1 MGNIFTKAIPQS
13 TSEATKQILNL
24 ILKEMFRRA
33 DFVDLYS
40 LADPER
46 CKRYIVTAESALKN
60 LFVRIDLMPTKGPDG
75 VFLFQKLD
83 GLKQANPL
91 GAKQT
96 EYCRLLAFFF
106 IRIFQIYAALALSV
120 MDSDLPRE
128 DIKELRSEEEQ
139 YRRAGVV
146 LQPTALPGFP
156 AADTKPKSGF
166 FSPFSILFSG
176 GALTGASDSQT
187 FYLKDEFAGNY
198 KILNLFLNRPSG
210 GLSSR
215 DDMRFQNYET
225 MVIPQTELYTFVGDD
240 PATRRVKQNLFQSTP
255 SISFSFR
262 LSELSNVSETITAG
276 LRLTR
281 DGLKLNVELVNPR
294 MQSQPGK
301 VGESVKGELYYATES
316 SENPTAQGRQL
327 PGLLVQLFKEVAE
340 RINPIAVSAI
350 PFLQKFKYLRRFEG
364 DVPIEGTRI
373 LVPNPKGLF
382 VSGTTDIPIVYTDKV
397 KLKNEDATR
406 TVRFET
412 VLSVKKDKTVV
423 GRPHSYTVS
432 VQLKDMRT
440 EPPYLKSYLPAGK
453 EQTYS
458 VFQTGLQ
465 DLDTPRNSQG
475 KTVPE
480 FLQRVF
486 EDIVS
491 GREAEEY
498 NTGIVIKKGIP
509 QPYNSETIPE
519 SLRVKKIWQA
529 LAKDPPVKSYCVAR
543 AVQLLNVSALRNVAS
558 QEGYTEACNMKFP
571 YVKEDYLPEPGKSV
585 QEVPAIKA
593 MELLFYELIENAMP
607 GIKDSVRYQTF
618 LRQMRSKFDA
628 PGTAA
633 AAPPVTQTDTLK
645 SVVEMSPTFCSDGS
659 MVSGQLPVR
668 GDVVRQLRA
677 QATQLLRR
685 QEDHLPKV
693 MALLFK
699 MFNQRALQAGRFEFL
714 GTFLA
719 GGMPALNRL
728 AEEARELLMD
738 YYGDCE
744 TLYKEGLGMLGTYRR
759 STAAAAA
766 AAPAPRATVPAPAA
780 GR

>member
-1 MGNIFTKAIPQS
+1 MS
-13 TSEATKQILNL
+13 
-24 ILKEMFRRA
+24 
-33 DFVDLYS
+33 
-40 LADPER
+40 
-46 CKRYIVTAESALKN
+46 
-60 LFVRIDLMPTKGPDG
+60 
-75 VFLFQKLD
+75 
-83 GLKQANPL
+83 
-91 GAKQT
+91 
-96 EYCRLLAFFF
+96 
-106 IRIFQIYAALALSV
+106 
-120 MDSDLPRE
+120 
-128 DIKELRSEEEQ
+128 
-139 YRRAGVV
+139 
-146 LQPTALPGFP
+146 
-156 AADTKPKSGF
+156 
-166 FSPFSILFSG
+166 LFSG
-176 GALTGASDSQT
+176 GSLTGASHSQT

-198 KILNLFLNRPSG
+198 KILNIFLNNPPG
-210 GLSSR
+210 GVGNMGE
-215 DDMRFQNYET
+215 MRFQNYET

-240 PATRRVKQNLFQSTP
+240 PATRRVKPNLFQTTP
-255 SISFSFR
+255 SISFSFK
-262 LSELSNVSETITAG
+262 LSEMSNVSETITAG

-301 VGESVKGELYYATES
+301 VGESVKGELYYPTES
-316 SENPTAQGRQL
+316 SENPTAQGKQL

-340 RINPIAVSAI
+340 RMNPIAVSAI

-373 LVPNPKGLF
+373 VVPNPKGLF
-382 VSGTTDIPIVYTDKV
+382 VSGTTDIPIFYTDKV

-432 VQLKDMRT
+432 VQLKGMRT

-585 QEVPAIKA
+585 QDVPAIKA
-593 MELLFYELIENAMP
+593 MELLFYELIENTMP

-628 PGTAA
+628 PGAA
-633 AAPPVTQTDTLK
+633 TPPVVQTDTLK
-645 SVVEMSPTFCSDGS
+645 NVVEKTPAFCADGS
-659 MVSGQLPVR
+659 TVSGQLPVR

-685 QEDHLPKV
+685 QEEHLPKV

-744 TLYKEGLGMLGTYRR
+744 TLYKGGLGMLGTYRR
-759 STAAAAA
+759 STTAAAPATVA
-766 AAPAPRATVPAPAA
+766 AAPAPAAPAA